1 MAGLLTPDPVSIE
14 LRSWASQP
22 FVWGKTDCGLSVLA
36 YAERVTGKAY
46 QRHDLHHYTNEAEAA
61 AFLRSW
67 GGYLTYCSRV
77 MGELGWTRTKMPVR
91 GDVGLIKLGIGVGL
105 TASLCLG
112 DGVWAARGDRE
123 TVILRRSAKAAWRVP
138 CLKQ

>member
-1 MAGLLTPDPVSIE
+1 MAGLLMSDSVSIE
-14 LRSWASQP
+14 LRKWASQP
-22 FVWGKTDCGLSVLA
+22 FVWGMTDCGLSVLA

-46 QRHDLHHYTNEAEAA
+46 EQHDLHQYTNEAEAA
-61 AFLRSW
+61 AFLRSR
-67 GGYLTYCSRV
+67 GGYLTYCSHV
-77 MGELGWTRTKMPVR
+77 MSGLGWAKTKVPAR
-91 GDVGLIKLGIGVGL
+91 GDVGLIKLGIGIGL

-123 TVILRRSAKAAWRVP
+123 TIILRRSAKAAWRAP